1 MASNINARPLSITPN
16 FLFSWYPPLIIELDN
31 FTRIDNFTT
40 INNIIAYVK
49 DADDWLD
56 ITAQMCDL

>member
-1 MASNINARPLSITPN
+1 MASNINARPLSITSN

-31 FTRIDNFTT
+31 FTRI
-40 INNIIAYVK
+40 NNIIAYVK
-49 DADDWLD
+49 DADDGLD